1 MKTCATCRFMAAE
14 RIYEDSNA
22 SGFMTISVDGEAPYE
37 ERVSQ
42 HRTCARI
49 IHGNVSNEPSVLTE
63 PAVVVDGSGY
73 AARLLVL
80 PTFGCVLHE
89 ENQ

>member
-1 MKTCATCRFMAAE
+1 MKTCSTCRFMATS
-14 RIYEDSNA
+14 RDDGGLTWFDSDYNEHTSDHA
-22 SGFMTISVDGEAPYE
+22 TCV
-37 ERVSQ
+37 RV
-42 HRTCARI
+42 
-49 IHGNVSNEPSVLTE
+49 IHGNRGDQTDKTAKE

-89 ENQ
+89 EKP